1 MATQTMINARHLR
14 SMAETYPEPGASVRG
29 KESASVIRKVSD
41 DGAHAF
47 ATTPEHPGED
57 G

>member
-1 MATQTMINARHLR
+1 MATQTMINARHFR

-29 KESASVIRKVSD
+29 KESASVIRKGSD
-41 DGAHAF
+41 DGSHAF

>member
-1 MATQTMINARHLR
+1 MATQTMIRARHLR
-14 SMAETYPEPGASVRG
+14 SMAETYPEPGASARE

-41 DGAHAF
+41 DGAHSF

>member
-1 MATQTMINARHLR
+1 MATQTMISARHLR
-14 SMAETYPEPGASVRG
+14 SMAETYPDPRAQARV

-41 DGAHAF
+41 DGAYAF
-47 ATTPEHPGED
+47 ATTPEHAGED

>member
-1 MATQTMINARHLR
+1 MATQTMIKARHLR
-14 SMAETYPEPGASVRG
+14 SMAETYPEPGASARG

-41 DGAHAF
+41 DGAHAVATAPEF
-47 ATTPEHPGED
+47 AGED

>member
-1 MATQTMINARHLR
+1 MIRARHLR
-14 SMAETYPEPGASVRG
+14 STPETYRVPAGSVRE